1 MWRLRGKYGSRDV
14 ACLTGRPG
22 LSSARPSVLSTLQ
35 AAWRAKLLS
44 APVQYAAAGRTSVV
58 EPTEV
63 AAKAGARRRLRA
75 PVAGGAPIL
84 RAGAGG
90 DLDAAQQMR
99 PRRRA
104 RLYPCM
110 FFWTGLVR
118 VCIRSRSVSA
128 IYWEQAKHGG
138 GGPWC
143 VWAPAA
149 ISTGHCFG
157 QDGGAHLPLSPC
169 FHTVRSAPAISL
181 RGGRHGPES
190 RNQSGGRW
198 GTR

>member
-14 ACLTGRPG
+14 ACLTGRPR

-44 APVQYAAAGRTSVV
+44 APVQHAAAGRTSVV

-75 PVAGGAPIL
+75 PVAGGAPML

-128 IYWEQAKHGG
+128 IYWEQAKQHGEA
-138 GGPWC
+138 
-143 VWAPAA
+143 APGVFGLPRRSVLGTVLVKMVVP
-149 ISTGHCFG
+149 IS
-157 QDGGAHLPLSPC
+157 LSPRVSTRC
-169 FHTVRSAPAISL
+169 GLPRP
-181 RGGRHGPES
+181 S
-190 RNQSGGRW
+190 R
-198 GTR
+198 